1 MNPSIEIAPRYK
13 FQPNSKLIKFLQ
25 KLNLDRKQN
34 KNKQKNL
41 WSQVGEVMKLQVYK
55 ENLFLE
61 IETSF
66 FRDPGYRLSR
76 NFSFKQK
83 YFITK

>member
-1 MNPSIEIAPRYK
+1 
-13 FQPNSKLIKFLQ
+13 
-25 KLNLDRKQN
+25 
-34 KNKQKNL
+34 
-41 WSQVGEVMKLQVYK
+41 MKLQIYK

-76 NFSFKQK
+76 NFSFKLYNK
-83 YFITK
+83 IIFTGY